1 MSAINVESASNAII
15 EYLKNEYE
23 LELSVEEITEIIN
36 NHKQPVEDEPE
47 PEVKPKKAKNTKP
60 KTKAMEPQKHENGKW
75 VAKHGRS
82 QFVLK
87 SKTQKIIVGKISK
100 NKVVELTD
108 NDKSTLDKLEW
119 SYQGAEVEAEEV
131 ESEVEVEDEEVE
143 SKESESEQEPESE
156 QEEPEAE
163 VKPAKK
169 PSKKSSKPSEKK
181 SSKKPSKKPS
191 KKSSKAST
199 KDENKIK
206 RPLNAYIIYSQEVR
220 NKVKSENPD
229 SKVGDISKIIGAM
242 WKELSPSK
250 KKKFEKLASEAK
262 AKYESEVA
270 KQSDNEEAQEVEAE
284 SDEE

>member
-100 NKVVELTD
+100 NKVVDLTD

-119 SYQGAEVEAEEV
+119 SYDGAEVEAEA
-131 ESEVEVEDEEVE
+131 EEVE
-143 SKESESEQEPESE
+143 SKESEPDSEQE
-156 QEEPEAE
+156 EAE

-169 PSKKSSKPSEKK
+169 PSKKSE
-181 SSKKPSKKPS
+181 KKPS
-191 KKSSKAST
+191 KKSSKS
-199 KDENKIK
+199 KDNKNNKPK
-206 RPLNAYIIYSQEVR
+206 RPPNAYILFMKEMRPKILKDNPSAKVAEV
-220 NKVKSENPD
+220 
-229 SKVGDISKIIGAM
+229 SKIGGAM
-242 WKELSPSK
+242 WKELTPSK

-262 AKYESEVA
+262 EKYESDKSEA
-270 KQSDNEEAQEVEAE
+270 EDNKESEVE
-284 SDEE
+284 DEE

>member
-36 NHKQPVEDEPE
+36 NHKQQVEDEPE
-47 PEVKPKKAKNTKP
+47 PQVKPKKAKNTKP

-87 SKTQKIIVGKISK
+87 SKTQKIIIGKISK
-100 NKVVELTD
+100 NKVVDLTD

-119 SYQGAEVEAEEV
+119 SYHGAEVEAEVEAEEV
-131 ESEVEVEDEEVE
+131 ES
-143 SKESESEQEPESE
+143 KESEPESE
-156 QEEPEAE
+156 PDSEQEETE

-169 PSKKSSKPSEKK
+169 PSKKSEKK
-181 SSKKPSKKPS
+181 SSKKPSKK
-191 KKSSKAST
+191 SSKQST
-199 KDENKIK
+199 KDTNKIK

>member
-36 NHKQPVEDEPE
+36 NHKQEAEPE

-87 SKTQKIIVGKISK
+87 SKTQKIIIGKISK
-100 NKVVELTD
+100 NKVVDLTD

-119 SYQGAEVEAEEV
+119 SYDGAEVEAEA
-131 ESEVEVEDEEVE
+131 EEVE
-143 SKESESEQEPESE
+143 SKESEPDSEQE
-156 QEEPEAE
+156 EAE

-169 PSKKSSKPSEKK
+169 PSKKSEKK
-181 SSKKPSKKPS
+181 SSKKPSKK
-191 KKSSKAST
+191 SSKQST

-270 KQSDNEEAQEVEAE
+270 KQSDNEESQEAEEAE
-284 SDEE
+284 SEAEE

>member
-36 NHKQPVEDEPE
+36 NHKEQAEAE
-47 PEVKPKKAKNTKP
+47 PEVKPKKAKNTKT

-87 SKTQKIIVGKISK
+87 SKTQKIIIGKISK
-100 NKVVELTD
+100 NKVVDLTD

-119 SYQGAEVEAEEV
+119 SYQGAEVEAEE
-131 ESEVEVEDEEVE
+131 SEVEAEEVE
-143 SKESESEQEPESE
+143 SKDSEPESEPDSE
-156 QEEPEAE
+156 QEEPEAK

-169 PSKKSSKPSEKK
+169 PSKKSE
-181 SSKKPSKKPS
+181 KKPS
-191 KKSSKAST
+191 KKSSKS
-199 KDENKIK
+199 KDNKNNKPK
-206 RPLNAYIIYSQEVR
+206 RPPNAYILFMKEMRPKILKDNPSAKVAEV
-220 NKVKSENPD
+220 
-229 SKVGDISKIIGAM
+229 SKIGGAM
-242 WKELSPSK
+242 WKELTPSK

-262 AKYESEVA
+262 EKYESD
-270 KQSDNEEAQEVEAE
+270 KSEAE
-284 SDEE
+284 DNNESEFEEE

>member
-119 SYQGAEVEAEEV
+119 SYEESEVEAEEDEVEAEEV
-131 ESEVEVEDEEVE
+131 ES
-143 SKESESEQEPESE
+143 KESEPESEPDSE
-156 QEEPEAE
+156 QEEPEDK

-169 PSKKSSKPSEKK
+169 PSKKSSKQ
-181 SSKKPSKKPS
+181 
-191 KKSSKAST
+191 ST

-270 KQSDNEEAQEVEAE
+270 KQSDNEEAQEAE